1 MQTLL
6 LTICCFIASASCLAQ
21 EHNDSTDIVSQQVG
35 NVVDS
40 VYVTTI
46 KEQLDNLLD
55 NDYFAQTQIGL
66 MVYDLTA
73 DSVLYTHNH
82 RQILRPG
89 SIMKLLTSI
98 TALNKLGGNYNYLTS
113 IYHTDYIVGHT
124 LQGDLYCRGG
134 FDPTFNDK
142 MMNQFIS
149 SIKNLGIDTIAG
161 NIYAD
166 VTFKDD
172 MPFGSGWCWDDDNFT
187 LTPLIYNRTGDF
199 MKALVNKLA
208 AENIVFNHNVSSS
221 KTPSK
226 ATIIDSIATPIGLI
240 LDRMLKQSDNLYA
253 ESMLYQLA
261 ATIREGASA
270 KDGISVIRNLLDSL
284 GIDAKSY
291 KIVDGS
297 GLSLYN
303 YLTAE
308 IECKL
313 LRFAYKKPEI
323 YQYLYPAL
331 SVTGRDG
338 TMQKRM
344 KGTNASNNVHAKT
357 GTLTGVS
364 TLAGYC
370 TSANGNQLC
379 FAIFNQGIMK
389 GKEAHYFQNRI
400 CQILT
405 KCRGIIRN

>member
-1 MQTLL
+1 MKTLL
-6 LTICCFIASASCLAQ
+6 LSICCFIASTSCLAQ
-21 EHNDSTDIVSQQVG
+21 ECNDTAEIAIQQVA
-35 NVVDS
+35 NNIPAA
-40 VYVTTI
+40 TI
-46 KEQLDNLLD
+46 KEQLDDLLD

-73 DSVLYTHNH
+73 DSVLYTRNH
-82 RQILRPG
+82 RYILRPA
-89 SIMKLLTSI
+89 STLKLLTSI
-98 TALNKLGGNYNYLTS
+98 TALNRLGGNYNYLTR
-113 IYHTDYIVGHT
+113 IYHTDSIVGHT

-142 MMNQFIS
+142 MMDQFVN
-149 SIKNLGIDTIAG
+149 SIKKLGIDTIAG

-166 VTFKDD
+166 VTFKDNT
-172 MPFGSGWCWDDDNFT
+172 PFGSGWCWDDDNFT

-199 MKALVNKLA
+199 MKAFINKLA
-208 AENIVFNHNVSSS
+208 AENIVFNHNVSSA
-221 KTPSK
+221 KTPSQ
-226 ATIIDSIATPIGLI
+226 AIIIDSIATPIGRV
-240 LDRMLKQSDNLYA
+240 LDHMLKDSDNLYA

-261 ATIREGASA
+261 AIIREGASA
-270 KDGISVIRNLLDSL
+270 KDGIGIIRNFLDSL
-284 GIDAKSY
+284 GVDASSY

-331 SVTGRDG
+331 PVTGRDG
-338 TMQKRM
+338 TLQKRM
-344 KGTNASNNVHAKT
+344 KGTNASSNVHAKT

-370 TSANGNQLC
+370 TAANGNQLC

-405 KCRGIIRN
+405 N